1 MNRIF
6 VSNKQVVGTSL
17 LMILAL
23 SLSCSN
29 KQNTTP
35 PPVEVSV
42 VEVLKED
49 VDIKHE
55 FVGQTFG
62 YKDISIRARV
72 DGFLE
77 ELHFQEGTQV
87 KKGQLLYTI
96 DSQPYEAKVA
106 EALGKL
112 AEAKTRMVQAKN
124 DLERYIP
131 LAEINAVSKKDLD
144 AAEANYGAAKAAV
157 EAAEAFLRSSRIEL
171 SYTKIYSPIDGF
183 IGKTE
188 AKQGDYVGKSPNPVV
203 LNAVSDVDPIL
214 VQFSIA
220 ERGYLELMRFNKAR
234 RAAKTAP
241 EEQSRE
247 LELLLADNSI
257 HDQLGKIDFIDRQI
271 DPTTGTILLQA
282 SFPNPDRILRPGQFA
297 KVRASVEIVKD
308 ADLIP
313 QRSVQELQGK
323 FLVYVVNDSNQVK
336 VTEVEL
342 GERVRDMVIVEKG
355 LPENATI
362 ILEGLQK
369 VREGAVVTPV
379 MAELSPEI
387 N

>member
-1 MNRIF
+1 
-6 VSNKQVVGTSL
+6 
-17 LMILAL
+17 
-23 SLSCSN
+23 
-29 KQNTTP
+29 
-35 PPVEVSV
+35 
-42 VEVLKED
+42 
-49 VDIKHE
+49 
-55 FVGQTFG
+55 
-62 YKDISIRARV
+62 
-72 DGFLE
+72 
-77 ELHFQEGTQV
+77 
-87 KKGQLLYTI
+87 
-96 DSQPYEAKVA
+96 
-106 EALGKL
+106 
-112 AEAKTRMVQAKN
+112 
-124 DLERYIP
+124 
-131 LAEINAVSKKDLD
+131 
-144 AAEANYGAAKAAV
+144 
-157 EAAEAFLRSSRIEL
+157 
-171 SYTKIYSPIDGF
+171 
-183 IGKTE
+183 
-188 AKQGDYVGKSPNPVV
+188 VGKSPNPVV